1 MSVLLAI
8 SLVINICL
16 CAMAL
21 LNLATIIRPKV
32 SANTALSFSILV
44 PCRNE
49 AENVSELVQTL
60 AALDHPDYEVI
71 FIDDNST
78 DGTGDML
85 HQAIANDQRM
95 KAVSAEALPSDWMGK
110 PWALSQGFARAKNEF
125 IVTVD
130 ADVRLAP
137 SALSAMDATL
147 RSTDSDFLSPYPA
160 QVAQTFSERLVQP
173 LLQWSWMTTVPLR
186 HAMKSS
192 RTSLAVANGQFFIIR
207 KSALIQAGGFS
218 AIKKSVLDDIDL
230 ARALMRGGYKGGVC
244 NGSAIAST
252 RMYSSFSEIRAGY
265 GKSLATGFG
274 GLYGSIAVAILVA
287 LSGVVPFIFS
297 FGSSTLA
304 TISLLLVIASRVISA
319 IAFRSLLIDALL
331 HPVSAVIFIYLLF
344 YSNFYGSKITWK
356 DRPL

>member
-1 MSVLLAI
+1 MSVLLTL
-8 SLVINICL
+8 SLVINVFL

-32 SANTALSFSILV
+32 SGKSALSFSILV

-49 AENVSELVQTL
+49 AENISELVQTL
-60 AALDHPDYEVI
+60 AALDHPNYEVI
-71 FIDDNST
+71 FIDDNSS
-78 DGTGDML
+78 DGTREML
-85 HQAIANDQRM
+85 HQAIANNQRM
-95 KAVSAEALPSDWMGK
+95 KVVSAEALPSDWMGK
-110 PWALSQGFARAKNEF
+110 PWALSHGFTHAKNEF

-130 ADVRLAP
+130 ADVRLVP

-147 RSTDSDFLSPYPA
+147 RATESDFLSPYPA
-160 QVAQTFSERLVQP
+160 QEAQTFSERLVQP

-186 HAMKSS
+186 HAMQSS

-207 KSALIQAGGFS
+207 KSALIHAGGFA

-230 ARALMRGGYKGGVC
+230 ARALMRSGYKGGVC
-244 NGSAIAST
+244 DGSTIAST

-287 LSGVVPFIFS
+287 LSGIVPFLFS
-297 FGSSTLA
+297 FGGSTVA
-304 TISLLLVIASRVISA
+304 TISLLLVIASRFISA
-319 IAFRSLLIDALL
+319 VAFRSLLIDALL
-331 HPVSAVIFIYLLF
+331 HPISALIFIYLLF
-344 YSNFYGSKITWK
+344 YSNFYGSTITWK

>member
-1 MSVLLAI
+1 MSVLLTL
-8 SLVINICL
+8 SLVINVFL

-32 SANTALSFSILV
+32 SGKSALSFSILV

-49 AENVSELVQTL
+49 AVNVSELVGSL

-71 FIDDNST
+71 FIDDNSS
-78 DGTGDML
+78 DGTSEML
-85 HQAIANDQRM
+85 HQAIANNQHM
-95 KAVSAEALPSDWMGK
+95 KVVSAEALPSDWMGK
-110 PWALSQGFARAKNEF
+110 PWALSQGLTHAKNEF

-130 ADVRLAP
+130 ADVRLVP

-147 RSTDSDFLSPYPA
+147 RATESDFLSPYPA
-160 QVAQTFSERLVQP
+160 QEAQTFSERLVQP

-186 HAMKSS
+186 HAMQSS

-207 KSALIQAGGFS
+207 KSALIQAGGFA

-230 ARALMRGGYKGGVC
+230 ARALMRSGYKGGVC
-244 NGSAIAST
+244 DGSTIAST

-287 LSGVVPFIFS
+287 LSGIVPFLFS
-297 FGSSTLA
+297 FGGSTVA
-304 TISLLLVIASRVISA
+304 TISLLLVIASRFISA

-331 HPVSAVIFIYLLF
+331 HPISALIFIYLLF
-344 YSNFYGSKITWK
+344 YSNFYGSTITWK